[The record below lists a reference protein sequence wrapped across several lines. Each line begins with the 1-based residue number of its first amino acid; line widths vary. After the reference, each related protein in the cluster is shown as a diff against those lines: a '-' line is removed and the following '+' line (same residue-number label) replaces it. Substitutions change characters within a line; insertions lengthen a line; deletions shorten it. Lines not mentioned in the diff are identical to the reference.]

1 MTDEEMLGGFEG
13 MFTDPDTDIRRY
25 EVQVVT
31 TRREH
36 FCPSYEKDAGH
47 TIPAGTRTVK
57 ETAIVDG
64 KWASCHTCEEC
75 VAKWNKEKGGEDD
88 D

>member
-1 MTDEEMLGGFEG
+1 MTEEELLDGFEG
-13 MFTDPDTDIRRY
+13 MFTDPDTDIRQY
-25 EVQVVT
+25 VVAVVT
-31 TRREH
+31 TRKEH
-36 FCPSYEKDAGH
+36 FCPSYGKDMGH

-64 KWASCHTCEEC
+64 KWASCRTCEAC
-75 VAKWNKEKGGEDD
+75 VKTWGKEKGGEDD